1 MSQVV
6 GEALLLCALWV
17 GHFLEESASRSCC
30 HRNQSSPLPGKAEG
44 KPGQEPWVPKASSE
58 FLGSPLVSAGTK
70 EQNGSIGG
78 RAPNVYSQVAGRHE
92 ELICIL

>member
-1 MSQVV
+1 M
-6 GEALLLCALWV
+6 
-17 GHFLEESASRSCC
+17 
-30 HRNQSSPLPGKAEG
+30 KA
-44 KPGQEPWVPKASSE
+44 GQEPWVPKASSE

-92 ELICIL
+92 ELICILWCPCSCTEDRTTVLCVPLGSAEKASLIT